1 MQRAGGVVKQ
11 TPPPGDGA
19 AGRPPLAAGVR
30 PAWLAGGGSVCG
42 VAASWEPGSR
52 GVLATLFFFLGQN
65 FKNETRQVYARKA
78 HKERLVQ
85 DFKSLPTHRQLY
97 NMPN

>member
-1 MQRAGGVVKQ
+1 
-11 TPPPGDGA
+11 
-19 AGRPPLAAGVR
+19 
-30 PAWLAGGGSVCG
+30 
-42 VAASWEPGSR
+42 
-52 GVLATLFFFLGQN
+52 VLASLFFFLGQN

-78 HKERLVQ
+78 RKERLVQ

>member
-1 MQRAGGVVKQ
+1 MEAKLTLLEMRGKRQVDLDTMTLVKQ
-11 TPPPGDGA
+11 D
-19 AGRPPLAAGVR
+19 
-30 PAWLAGGGSVCG
+30 
-42 VAASWEPGSR
+42 SR
-52 GVLATLFFFLGQN
+52 TG
-65 FKNETRQVYARKA
+65 NETRQVYARKA

>member
-42 VAASWEPGSR
+42 VAASWEAWISR
-52 GVLATLFFFLGQN
+52 RAGELVFLLGQN
-65 FKNETRQVYARKA
+65 FGNETRKVYARKA
-78 HKERLVQ
+78 RKERHPSATLQ
-85 DFKSLPTHRQLY
+85 HAQLTSV
-97 NMPN
+97 

>member
-1 MQRAGGVVKQ
+1 MRRGGQ
-11 TPPPGDGA
+11 LGGLD
-19 AGRPPLAAGVR
+19 LAAC
-30 PAWLAGGGSVCG
+30 WS
-42 VAASWEPGSR
+42 
-52 GVLATLFFFLGQN
+52 LFFFLGQN

-78 HKERLVQ
+78 KERLVQ